1 MGIIIGVL
9 LVVVVVIVVTIA
21 VCIAR
26 RKKSSRQGVIRTD
39 HGIEGINNPI
49 YDEGNLPT
57 YEDLDTFQKKEFHS
71 NEPEYEAMDNSKVEL
86 ASCFGSVNMCYE
98 DEKRVLENMYK

>member
-9 LVVVVVIVVTIA
+9 LVVVVVIVVIA
-21 VCIAR
+21 VCVAR

-39 HGIEGINNPI
+39 HGVEGINNPI

-57 YEDLDTFQKKEFHS
+57 YEDLDMYQKKAFPSYES
-71 NEPEYEAMDNSKVEL
+71 EYEVMDNMKVDL
-86 ASCFGSVNMCYE
+86 AFGEVNTCYE
-98 DEKRVLENMYK
+98 DEKKILENMYK